1 MGVKI
6 CIDAGHYGKYNRSP
20 AVPAYYESDMVWKLH
35 LLQKK
40 FLEEYAG
47 VEVITTRKDQ
57 ATDKALYD
65 RGAYSRGCDL
75 FISDHS
81 NAVGSGIN
89 EAVDYVAVY
98 HLTEDSTTRV
108 DDISKEIAG
117 KLAPV
122 IADVMG
128 TSQGWRLVTRKSGND
143 RNGDGMLNDNYYGV
157 LHGARM
163 ANTPGMI
170 LEHSFHTNT
179 RMTLWLMD
187 ENNLARLAKA
197 EADVIAAHFGL
208 KKKGDAG
215 GAAAGY
221 TRITGEA
228 AATVEQMRAY
238 VRAVNPSVPQSVI
251 DMIPFYLS
259 EGKAEGIRGDV
270 AFAQSCLETGN
281 FAFSGSAVTLDQN
294 NFCGMGVTS
303 NGMKGNSFDTP
314 QLGIRAQIQHLKAYA
329 NSNPLVNGCIDP
341 RFKYVS
347 RGSAEFVE
355 WLGIQENP
363 HGKGWAAGA
372 KYGEKILNILDK
384 ITGTAAEPEAPAKFP
399 YKVRVKIPDLYIRKG
414 AGTNYQKDGFTGKG
428 VFTIVDEADGQISS
442 TGKIGKWGLLKSG
455 EKGRNRWICLALG
468 DSVTEKL

>member
-1 MGVKI
+1 MIRI

-20 AVPAYYESDMVWKLH
+20 AVPQYYESDMTWKLH
-35 LLQKK
+35 VLQKQY
-40 FLEEYAG
+40 LEEYEG
-47 VEVITTRKDQ
+47 IEVITTRQDQ

-65 RGAYSRGCDL
+65 RGACSKGCDL

-81 NAVGSGIN
+81 NAVGNGIN
-89 EAVDYVAVY
+89 ESVDYVAVY
-98 HLTEDSTTRV
+98 HLTDDTTTQV
-108 DDISKEIAG
+108 DDISKAIAE

-128 TSQGWRLVTRKSGND
+128 VSQGGYTVTRKSDND

-163 ANTPGMI
+163 VDTPGLI

-179 RMTLWLMD
+179 KVTRWLLD
-187 ENNLARLAKA
+187 DDNLAMLAKA
-197 EADVIAAHFGL
+197 EAEVLAEHFGL
-208 KKKGDAG
+208 KKKV
-215 GAAAGY
+215 AASPEAY

-228 AATVEQMRAY
+228 VATVEQMRTY
-238 VRAVNPSVPQSVI
+238 IRAKNPNVAQSVI

-259 EGKAEGIRGDV
+259 EGAAEGIRGDA

-281 FAFSGSAVTLDQN
+281 FTFNGSAVTLNQN

-329 NSNPLVNGCIDP
+329 NMFELVNACIDP
-341 RFKYVS
+341 RFKYVT
-347 RGSAEFVE
+347 RGCAEYVE

-363 HGKGWAAGA
+363 QGKGWAAGA
-372 KYGEKILNILDK
+372 GYGEKILTILKAIIGTTDERAEENAE
-384 ITGTAAEPEAPAKFP
+384 TGGSNFPAVPFLV
-399 YKVRVKIPDLYIRKG
+399 KVVIPDLNIRK
-414 AGTNYQKDGFTGKG
+414 TPDISDNSNLTGKYTGIG
-428 VFTIVDEADGQISS
+428 VFTIVEVFGEY
-442 TGKIGKWGLLKSG
+442 GLLKSYQ
-455 EKGRNRWICLALG
+455 KNRDGWIYLG
-468 DSVTEKL
+468 SPICY